1 MYIYKAGLIRVV
13 SGDTIRCNIDLG
25 FSVILQNIKV
35 KLLNINSPSG
45 IEGEKAK
52 NYLIDI
58 MPKRFSVKTRIM
70 EGTIIAEVM
79 VGGENINDKLLKSQ
93 LVNKFNKT

>member
-45 IEGEKAK
+45 IDGEKAK
-52 NYLIDI
+52 TYLIDI
-58 MPKRFSVKTRIM
+58 MPKRFSIKTRIM
-70 EGTIIAEVM
+70 DGTIIAEVM
-79 VGGENINDKLLKSQ
+79 FGGENINDKLLKSQ
-93 LVNKFNKT
+93 LVNKFNKL